1 MNKDNIIFTEL
12 VDIDEAELAD
22 INQLIIDTW
31 AYQEWNKQE
40 HVLCLWLTFFLK
52 QSS

>member
-1 MNKDNIIFTEL
+1 MSKDNIIFTEL
-12 VDIDEAELAD
+12 VDIDESELAD

-40 HVLCLWLTFFLK
+40 NVLPMADFFLK